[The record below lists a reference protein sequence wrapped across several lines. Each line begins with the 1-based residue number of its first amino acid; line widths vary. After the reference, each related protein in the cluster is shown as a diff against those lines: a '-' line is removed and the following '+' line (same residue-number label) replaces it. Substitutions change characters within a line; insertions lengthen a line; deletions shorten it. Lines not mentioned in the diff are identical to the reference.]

1 MTLFGRCKRHE
12 RVKHF
17 RMHFRIGPVLRNAGP
32 FDAQAFPI
40 GIGILDD
47 KCSKPIRMR
56 RDYAKADRPA
66 VVMKVEGVSVAYDD
80 VGGASLCRILEN
92 PVLSDDSVLRAKG

>member
-1 MTLFGRCKRHE
+1 
-12 RVKHF
+12 
-17 RMHFRIGPVLRNAGP
+17 MHFRIGPVLRNAGP

-66 VVMKVEGVSVAYDD
+66 VVMKVEGVSVDLELLKKSVD
-80 VGGASLCRILEN
+80 RFGQIVKGVRVRRRWRGVTLTESWKIGAIR
-92 PVLSDDSVLRAKG
+92 